1 MPLRIELIGSPYGNT
16 PKNRATVAALGL
28 RKLHSTVIQEDNPT
42 IRGMIRKVAHLLKV
56 EVVEAA
62 PVEAAAA
69 PVAEPAAEAE
79 APKPKR
85 KPKAKATGE

>member
-56 EVVEAA
+56 
-62 PVEAAAA
+62 
-69 PVAEPAAEAE
+69 
-79 APKPKR
+79 
-85 KPKAKATGE
+85 